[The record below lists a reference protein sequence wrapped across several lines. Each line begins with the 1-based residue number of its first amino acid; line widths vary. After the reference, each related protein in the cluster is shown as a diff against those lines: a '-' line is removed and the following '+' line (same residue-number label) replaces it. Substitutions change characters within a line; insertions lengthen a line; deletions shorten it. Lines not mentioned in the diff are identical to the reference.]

1 MSRWG
6 DDEDDDFLPP
16 NTSVGP
22 DANGIK
28 IYTEYKLDETGRK
41 MKVTRKV
48 KVLKKITRIS
58 PAMKERKSWRKFGHA
73 EEDGEGVDS
82 ITTQRSFEQID
93 LEDPF
98 SELKEE
104 STDNLLDKIALS
116 GITIGSKWRSGL
128 GQGLK
133 GLEESGMNVCPEGD
147 DGDFPALGG
156 GKGKYVPPSMRGGDG
171 ADKRSFTG
179 GSSMNDRDD
188 SATLRVTNI
197 SEDTSEDDLRE
208 LFGMYGRIKR
218 CYLAKDRETGRG
230 RGFAFISFHDRNDA
244 QRAMDNLQGH
254 GYDHLILKIEF
265 AQPRKDGEGGGA
277 GGATQFRSGY
287 GQKLAQDTTEKV
299 ATFSQHRPGDYG
311 K

>member
-16 NTSVGP
+16 TTSIGP

-28 IYTEYKLDETGRK
+28 TYTEYKMDETGRK
-41 MKVTRKV
+41 IKVTRKV
-48 KVLKKITRIS
+48 KVLKKIIRIS
-58 PAMKERKSWRKFGHA
+58 PEMKARRKWRKFGHA
-73 EEDGEGVDS
+73 EDDSPGVDS
-82 ITTQRSFEQID
+82 ITTQKSFEAID
-93 LEDPF
+93 LEDPDA
-98 SELKEE
+98 ELKEE
-104 STDNLLDKIALS
+104 STDNLLDKIAAG
-116 GITIGSKWRSGL
+116 GITMGSKWRSGL

-133 GLEESGMNVCPEGD
+133 GLADSMPPGD
-147 DGDFPALGG
+147 DDPDFPSLGG
-156 GKGKYVPPSMRGGDG
+156 GRGKYVPPSMRGADG
-171 ADKRSFTG
+171 ADKRRFAG
-179 GSSMNDRDD
+179 GSTMNDRDD

-230 RGFAFISFHDRNDA
+230 RGFAFISFHVRTDA
-244 QRAMDNLQGH
+244 ERAMVSLQGH

-265 AQPRKDGEGGGA
+265 AQPRKDDGAAGA
-277 GGATQFRSGY
+277 GGGGQQFRSGY

-299 ATFSQHRPGDYG
+299 STFSQHRPR
-311 K
+311 

>member
-16 NTSVGP
+16 TSSVGP
-22 DANGIK
+22 DENGIK

-48 KVLKKITRIS
+48 KVLKKIVRIS
-58 PAMKERKSWRKFGHA
+58 ADMKQRRKWRKFGHA
-73 EEDGEGVDS
+73 EEDSEGVDS
-82 ITTQRSFEQID
+82 ITTQKSFEAII
-93 LEDPF
+93 LEDPDAD
-98 SELKEE
+98 LKEE
-104 STDNLLDKIALS
+104 STDDLLGKIAAG
-116 GITIGSKWRSGL
+116 GISMGNKWRSGL

-133 GLEESGMNVCPEGD
+133 GLADTMPPMGA
-147 DGDFPALGG
+147 DGDPDFPSLGG
-156 GKGKYVPPSMRGGDG
+156 GKGKYVPPSMRGTDG
-171 ADKRSFTG
+171 ADKRRFG
-179 GSSMNDRDD
+179 GGQTMNDRDD

-230 RGFAFISFHDRNDA
+230 RGFAFISFHVRTDA
-244 QRAMDNLQGH
+244 ERSMNALQGH

-265 AQPRKDGEGGGA
+265 AQPRKDDGGA
-277 GGATQFRSGY
+277 GGSGQQFRSGY
-287 GQKLAQDTTEKV
+287 GEKLAQDTTEKV
-299 ATFSQHRPGDYG
+299 ATFSQHRMR
-311 K
+311 

>member
-16 NTSVGP
+16 TTSVGP
-22 DANGIK
+22 DENGIK
-28 IYTEYKLDETGRK
+28 VYTEYKLDETGRK

-48 KVLKKITRIS
+48 KVLKKITRVS
-58 PAMKERKSWRKFGHA
+58 PEMKERRKWKKFGHA
-73 EEDGEGVDS
+73 EEDCEGVDPV
-82 ITTQRSFEQID
+82 TTQTSFEVID
-93 LEDPF
+93 MEDPDA
-98 SELKEE
+98 ELKEE
-104 STDNLLDKIALS
+104 STDNVLDNIAKT
-116 GITIGSKWRSGL
+116 GISMGNKWRSGL

-133 GLEESGMNVCPEGD
+133 GLANDNMPPEGGD
-147 DGDFPALGG
+147 DDFPALGG
-156 GKGKYVPPSMRGGDG
+156 GRGKYVPPSMRGSDG
-171 ADKRSFTG
+171 ADKRSFRG
-179 GSSMNDRDD
+179 GATMNDRDD

-230 RGFAFISFHDRNDA
+230 RGFAFISFIDRKDA
-244 QRAMDNLQGH
+244 QSAMDNLQGH

-265 AQPRKDGEGGGA
+265 AQPRKDDGGGA
-277 GGATQFRSGY
+277 GGGGGGAQFRSGY

-299 ATFSQHRPGDYG
+299 ATFSQHSR
-311 K
+311 